1 MVFKKMEKFHLMFI
15 RSNFILF
22 VNETT
27 FEKEAHLKD
36 LVVKLLKDRN
46 LSDYDMLDSL
56 FEEIKQEFHVTTK
69 ASNSV

>member
-1 MVFKKMEKFHLMFI
+1 M
-15 RSNFILF
+15 NQ
-22 VNETT
+22 TT

-56 FEEIKQEFHVTTK
+56 FEEIKQEFHVTAK
-69 ASNSV
+69 ASDSV